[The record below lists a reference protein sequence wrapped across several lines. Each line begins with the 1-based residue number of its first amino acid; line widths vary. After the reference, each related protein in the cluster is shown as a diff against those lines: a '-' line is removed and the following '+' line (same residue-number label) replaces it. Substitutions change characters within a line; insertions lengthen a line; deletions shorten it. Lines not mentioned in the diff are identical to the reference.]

1 MRHDTVRPGAA
12 PRSGDGPLKD
22 LPLDPT
28 TWKRAW
34 QAYLDEDYESSLA
47 AARRCLDEVDAGQRP
62 SLSLVPDLAA
72 PTVQDAVVLCARNL
86 FQMENFKDFEV
97 LQASAG
103 RWGMVAAQT
112 PELDV
117 VQLAFAC
124 KRGDY
129 IQVVDKTTRFI
140 EEHRRGL
147 PPVIADFLYL
157 RGLAY
162 SYLGDP
168 DKAREDA
175 EAAFAVFKVLD
186 REFDGART
194 ANLLGIIAFRSADY
208 HTAVRWF
215 RRALDLHTQLGMI
228 KNMGGNRLNIG
239 IAYYKQ
245 GLFSR
250 SLNELKAAS
259 RLLQEVGA
267 RVSICRC
274 AIAQGNTLR
283 LLRDFEAARKQL
295 MTAYEEANQLMLSR
309 EEALALEFMGDVYRD
324 EGTIEKARRFYS
336 RALAIGRSIAPDG
349 DIVLEVLR
357 RQGECLDQLGRHSEA
372 VSVLGTALTMAR
384 RQGDRFEEGV
394 VRRVLAEN
402 LLGLGDLDS
411 AAHHA
416 SEATQLLKEV
426 GAQHELALALMI
438 TSRVRLASLDSG
450 LCQDPAGI
458 LDETWQSAM
467 SALDLFLKMEVDHW
481 ILAARKQLSII
492 SGRRAEQEQAERM
505 IVAADRMHG
514 HGPNQPVGHPIIHV
528 SSRMRDL
535 IQLSDAFADSDEPVL
550 ITGATGTGKELFAR
564 RLHQKSGRR
573 TGELVCVNVSAI
585 PESIFAREFFGH
597 TKGSFS
603 GADRDGIGL
612 AAKADGG
619 TLFLDEIGDLPLE
632 LQPQL
637 LRLLQDGT
645 YQAIGDP
652 SQRRTNIRL
661 IAATNAD
668 LQKLVTEG
676 RFRADLYYRLKILE
690 LKLPPVTERAEDI
703 LPLLR
708 HFLRVVSGQPVELR
722 DFFNQ
727 ESLDRMLR
735 YDWPGNVREIAMV
748 ARQARVQK
756 ESRGEVLVELG
767 TSGKESWRF
776 CGPDGDGAS
785 VTSGSTPLRFK
796 VVSGGRPNRRV
807 DLQAGRSRILLA
819 LAEADGNRAEAARRL
834 GVSRSTLYRQMEKLG
849 IGGKVESH
857 LTAN

>member
-1 MRHDTVRPGAA
+1 MRHDTVRLGAVT
-12 PRSGDGPLKD
+12 RSGDGPLKD
-22 LPLDPT
+22 LPLDPS
-28 TWKRAW
+28 TWKEAW
-34 QAYLDEDYESSLA
+34 QAHLDEDYEKSLA
-47 AARRCLDEVDAGQRP
+47 VARRCLDEVDAGRRP
-62 SLSLVPDLAA
+62 SLSLVPDLTA
-72 PTVQDAVVLCARNL
+72 PTVQDAVILCARNL
-86 FQMENFKDFEV
+86 FQLEKHDDFEV

-103 RWGMVAAQT
+103 RWGMVAEES

-129 IQVVDKTTRFI
+129 VQVVDETTLFI
-140 EEHRRGL
+140 ETHRRGL
-147 PPVIADFLYL
+147 PPVIAEFLHL
-157 RGLAY
+157 RGLAF

-168 DKAREDA
+168 DRAREDA
-175 EAAFAVFKVLD
+175 EAAHAVFKVLD
-186 REFDGART
+186 RDFECART
-194 ANLLGIIAFRSADY
+194 ANLLGIIAFRSADFGD
-208 HTAVRWF
+208 AVRWF
-215 RRALDLHTQLGMI
+215 RKALDLHTQLGMI

-245 GLFSR
+245 GLFRR
-250 SLNELKAAS
+250 SLIELKAAS
-259 RLLQEVGA
+259 RLLKEVGA
-267 RVSICRC
+267 RVSLCRC

-283 LLRDFEAARKQL
+283 LQRDFEAARRML
-295 MTAYEEANQLMLSR
+295 LTVYEEANQLMLSR
-309 EEALALEFMGDVYRD
+309 EEALALEFMGDVCRD
-324 EGTIEKARRFYS
+324 EGAIEKARRYYS
-336 RALAIGRSIAPDG
+336 RAMAIGRSIAPDG
-349 DIVLEVLR
+349 DIVMEVLR
-357 RQGECLDQLGRHSEA
+357 RQGECLEKLGRQAEA
-372 VSVLGTALTMAR
+372 VTVLGSALTMTR

-411 AAHHA
+411 AAHHGR
-416 SEATQLLKEV
+416 EATRLLKEV
-426 GAQHELALALMI
+426 GAHHEFALALMI
-438 TSRVRLASLDSG
+438 SARARLAGLDSG
-450 LCQDPAGI
+450 LCKDPAAI
-458 LDETWQSAM
+458 LDEAWQAAM

-481 ILAARKQLSII
+481 ILTARKLLSVI
-492 SGRRAEQEQAERM
+492 SGRRADQEQTERM

-514 HGPNQPVGHPIIHV
+514 TGPKQPLANPIIHV

-573 TGELVCVNVSAI
+573 AGELVCVNVSAI
-585 PESIFAREFFGH
+585 PETIFAREFFGH
-597 TKGSFS
+597 TRGSFS

-668 LQKLVTEG
+668 LQKLVAEG
-676 RFRADLYYRLKILE
+676 KFRADLYYRLKILE
-690 LKLPPVTERAEDI
+690 LKLPPVTDRTEDI

-708 HFLRVVSGQPVELR
+708 HFLTVASGRPVELHE
-722 DFFNQ
+722 FFNQ

-735 YDWPGNVREIAMV
+735 YDWPGNVREITMV

-756 ESRGEVLVELG
+756 ESRGEVRVELG
-767 TSGKESWRF
+767 SIEGQAWCFQGPGGVPGKF
-776 CGPDGDGAS
+776 DS
-785 VTSGSTPLRFK
+785 VRMRLR
-796 VVSGGRPNRRV
+796 VVPGGRSSRHGEEET
-807 DLQAGRSRILLA
+807 GRSRIVLA
-819 LAEADGNRAEAARRL
+819 LAETDGNRAEAARRL

-849 IGGKVESH
+849 IAGKMENN
-857 LTAN
+857 LTTN